1 MIHYGKYVSGFSCN
15 STVTRN
21 AYSANIAFSG
31 TALIVVLYLA
41 VFICKIFGRFICFHI
56 QDF

>member
-1 MIHYGKYVSGFSCN
+1 MVSMYQDFHVIAQ
-15 STVTRN
+15 VTWN

-31 TALIVVLYLA
+31 TALIVVLLLA